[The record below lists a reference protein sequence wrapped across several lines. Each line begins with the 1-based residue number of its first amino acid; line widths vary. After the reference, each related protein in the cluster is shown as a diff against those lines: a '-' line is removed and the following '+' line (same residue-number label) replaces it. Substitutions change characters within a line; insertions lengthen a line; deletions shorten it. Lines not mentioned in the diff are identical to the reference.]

1 MKIVWSSVC
10 AALVFAAMSG
20 CAGVAPSPK
29 AEGTVSLL
37 DIKFADAKAEV
48 ELSKLGLTQNFKA
61 YWQARKSRNWAAR
74 FALENLANTITA
86 DFYAAY
92 HGNGWVLKGVTVL
105 AVEGSADAATVTI
118 ANTFVNPTSSLDE
131 TSTLPDR
138 WVLVEGVWRHVVS
151 DPMLGGIK

>member
-10 AALVFAAMSG
+10 AALICAAVSG
-20 CAGVAPSPK
+20 CAGIAPASQ
-29 AEGTVSLL
+29 AEGAVSLL

-48 ELSKLGLTQNFKA
+48 ELSKLGLAQNFKT
-61 YWQARKSRNWAAR
+61 YWQARQSRNWAAR
-74 FALENLANTITA
+74 FALENMSNTITA

-105 AVEGSADAATVTI
+105 GVEGTAEAATVTI

-131 TSTLPDR
+131 TTTSPDR
-138 WVLVEGVWRHVVS
+138 WVLVGGAWKHVVS